1 MKRDNTLQ
9 QPKMEDKLQDI
20 LAQIGYPEDLRKLPL
35 QKLPEVCE
43 ALRRY
48 ITLEVSA
55 HPGHFA
61 SSLGAIELTVALHY
75 VYSTPEDRIV
85 WDVGHQAYPHK
96 ILTGRRDRFHTLRQ
110 KDGLSGFPSPA
121 ESPYDTFAAGHASNS
136 VSAALGMA
144 VAARMDHTDRKVIAV
159 IGDAAIAGGLAFE
172 GLNNASSQP
181 NDLLIILNDNRMA
194 IDKNVGAL
202 HHYLVKIT
210 TSRRYNFLRYKAYN
224 TLEKHHLIG
233 DRWRRAIIRFNN
245 SIKSVFSH
253 RQNIFEGLDIRYFGP
268 VDGHDVIELVDTLRR
283 LKEMKGPKMLHLLT
297 VKGKGFE
304 PAEREATLWH
314 APGKFDPETGEI
326 IKEDTTGKPQKFQ
339 EVFGQTLVELAKQ
352 DDRIVGITPAMA
364 TGCSMT
370 YMLEEFPQRTFDVGI
385 AEEHAVTFSGGL
397 AKEGKIPFCNI
408 YSSFM
413 QRAVDQIIHDVA
425 LMNLPVIFCL
435 DRAGI
440 VGADGPTH
448 HGVFDLVYLRMI
460 PGMTI
465 CSPIDEHWL
474 RRLMTTA
481 AREATGP
488 FAIRYPRGNG
498 SQPDWQ
504 CPLSTV
510 EIGRGYQLSDGTK
523 EGILPENVHTAI
535 LSLGP
540 IGTEVQKA
548 IPIATKA
555 NNRTEG
561 YAHFDMVFLKPL
573 DTELLDKVFAQ
584 YDRIITVEDG
594 TIVGGFG
601 SAVLEYAAERDYKG
615 EMIRLGIPDRFIPHG
630 SVPELYKMCGIDAQS
645 IADALC
651 SKGTHQK
658 KD

>member
-1 MKRDNTLQ
+1 MEKR
-9 QPKMEDKLQDI
+9 LQDI
-20 LAQIGYPEDLRKLPL
+20 LAKIDNPADLRKLPVSA
-35 QKLPEVCE
+35 LPDVCE
-43 ALRRY
+43 ALRQY
-48 ITLEVSA
+48 ITLEVSE

-75 VYSTPEDRIV
+75 VYDTPEDRIV

-110 KDGLSGFPSPA
+110 TGGLSGFPSPA
-121 ESPYDTFAAGHASNS
+121 ESPYDTFCAGHASNS

-144 VAARMDHTDRKVIAV
+144 VATGLDNSNRKVIAV

-210 TSRRYNFLRYKAYN
+210 TSRRYNLLRYKAYN
-224 TLEKHHLIG
+224 TLKKHHIIG

-245 SIKSVFSH
+245 SIKSFFSH

-268 VDGHDVIELVDTLRR
+268 IDGHDVIGLVDTLRR

-314 APGKFDPETGEI
+314 APGKFDPETGEL
-326 IKEDTTGKPQKFQ
+326 IKEDATGKPKKFQ
-339 EVFGQTLVELAKQ
+339 DIFGKTLVELAEK
-352 DDRIVGITPAMA
+352 DERIVGITPAMA

-370 YMLEEFPQRTFDVGI
+370 YMMERFPQRTFDVGI

-397 AKEGKIPFCNI
+397 AKEGKLPVCNI

-425 LMNLPVIFCL
+425 LMNLHVVFCL

-474 RRLMTTA
+474 RHLMTTGI
-481 AREATGP
+481 ECATGP
-488 FAIRYPRGNG
+488 FAIRYPRGSG
-498 SQPDWQ
+498 SKPDWK
-504 CPLSTV
+504 CPLTTV
-510 EIGRGYQLSDGTK
+510 EIGRGQELSDGT
-523 EGILPENVHTAI
+523 EGGLDASQVHTAV

-540 IGTEVQKA
+540 IGMEVQRA
-548 IPIATKA
+548 IALAKEQQKSP
-555 NNRTEG
+555 EG
-561 YAHFDMVFLKPL
+561 YAHYDMVFLKPL
-573 DTELLDKVFAQ
+573 DTELLDKILKQ
-584 YDRIITVEDG
+584 YERIITVEDG
-594 TIVGGFG
+594 VISGGFG
-601 SAVLEYAAERDYKG
+601 SAVTEYATAKEYKG
-615 EMIRLGIPDRFIPHG
+615 KITRLGVPDRFIPHG
-630 SVPELYKMCGIDAQS
+630 SVSELYKECGIDAES
-645 IADALC
+645 IAATLL
-651 SKGTHQK
+651 KP
-658 KD
+658 